1 MSGAECEDANAACKP
16 GFEAGSSPP
25 LCNVWLTLLH
35 GVGVNAAR
43 HGDSTGALKEVIAQ
57 PSS

>member
-1 MSGAECEDANAACKP
+1 
-16 GFEAGSSPP
+16 

-43 HGDSTGALKEVIAQ
+43 HGDSTGALKEIIAQ